1 MTGMSICRRHDER
14 EKKMK
19 YLEPDEKKKPGLPCG
34 KADVPLLLVLALTA
48 AAAFFVYSGDGSRGT
63 GSMAEGEAG
72 ISERVSGAADSLYAA
87 EETAAAGEDEEI
99 PEEAEI
105 PFENIMTAD
114 SSDLTVTWD
123 GLTEGDQQDVGALEG
138 EIRAALDA
146 FAAEGYTAGF
156 MLYDLNS
163 GGGISYHA
171 DEMYYS
177 ASAIKGPYVAWL
189 VEDYPQTM
197 DFLYGTIQ
205 NTITWSSNDDYGE
218 LITTYGYTE
227 FNDWAA
233 GIGCED
239 LVISGE
245 WYTSVKARD
254 FAKLW
259 CHMYDRVVSGG
270 SLAGIINIYTDT
282 LSSAISETLG
292 GQYTVY
298 SKGGWIGEGR
308 GSYYNVQND
317 AGIVMK
323 GEHPYVLVILSDAYG
338 RLDLLDNLVYILDQA
353 HTELT
358 ETAG

>member
-1 MTGMSICRRHDER
+1 MGICHRKDSGENGMG
-14 EKKMK
+14 
-19 YLEPDEKKKPGLPCG
+19 YLEPGGEKKPEGTHRQ
-34 KADVPLLLVLALTA
+34 AVMRLLFVCVLVLIA
-48 AAAFFVYSGDGSRGT
+48 AVLVLGEKSTEKRNAETDQGEGT
-63 GSMAEGEAG
+63 EDNLAGVNEAMD
-72 ISERVSGAADSLYAA
+72 EV
-87 EETAAAGEDEEI
+87 EAAAGRKDSAAEK
-99 PEEAEI
+99 EI

-114 SSDLTVTWD
+114 SSDLTITWN
-123 GLTEGDQQDVGALEG
+123 GLTEGDRQDLDALGG
-138 EIRAALDA
+138 EIRSALDA
-146 FAAEGYTAGF
+146 FAAEGYTAAF

-189 VEDYPQTM
+189 VESYPQTI

-245 WYTSVKARD
+245 WYPEIKARD

>member
-1 MTGMSICRRHDER
+1 MNICRRHNER
-14 EKKMK
+14 ELVMK

-63 GSMAEGEAG
+63 DSMAEGEAG